1 MCSIFKIPVCP
12 LHECLVYWALL
23 ASKWCPQCFFHVNVH
38 LCLFQPQR
46 TVILRPG
53 TLCSAR
59 EPQISYVFWPVEAA
73 VRKAEGK
80 VSAFQLFQ
88 YLTHR
93 KQHQHEHFYFPFS
106 LSLQLSSSLLW
117 EKKKESNLCL
127 TQGFT
132 LMSIYRDKCVYKQ
145 HVGFFHNS
153 VVGGSMEH
161 GLLCLLIL
169 AHTTLTFKLLS
180 L

>member
-73 VRKAEGK
+73 KNANLPLIWWMLRARSIYFKPFIYAAFMIYAEARQPCY
-80 VSAFQLFQ
+80 SISLLQLFQ
-88 YLTHR
+88 AYCTLPSIFAQHILIVGYPWFCQTH
-93 KQHQHEHFYFPFS
+93 HE
-106 LSLQLSSSLLW
+106 
-117 EKKKESNLCL
+117 
-127 TQGFT
+127 
-132 LMSIYRDKCVYKQ
+132 M
-145 HVGFFHNS
+145 
-153 VVGGSMEH
+153 
-161 GLLCLLIL
+161 
-169 AHTTLTFKLLS
+169 
-180 L
+180 